1 MNSNAIDRMTLRSE
15 SSSGNRKYVGKIAK
29 NGAKRRRYEEY
40 VLKESNYVRNKQTKV
55 RYDTQRRTEMPDE
68 EDAKLENLHFANF
81 LGDRYG
87 DNNSAYNHPAC
98 TISIKMC
105 DSMREQEE
113 EEELQE
119 AKNRRF
125 QAQQR
130 QLRALKRAIEEGFVS
145 ERSSVKKRR
154 AAKTEVQKRN
164 REDEDVTEMPA
175 AKRRRV

>member
-1 MNSNAIDRMTLRSE
+1 MNPVIIQRMLSTE
-15 SSSGNRKYVGKIAK
+15 SSPSKRRYVGKIAK

-68 EDAKLENLHFANF
+68 EDIRLENEHFANF
-81 LGDRYG
+81 LGDRHG
-87 DNNSAYNHPAC
+87 DNKSAYNHPTC

-130 QLRALKRAIEEGFVS
+130 HLRALKRAIDEEYV
-145 ERSSVKKRR
+145 SVKRR
-154 AAKTEVQKRN
+154 RVAKQEAQKRE
-164 REDEDVTEMPA
+164 RDDEDETEMPA
-175 AKRRRV
+175 KKRQRTA